1 MTIPPLINLGGL
13 SPVGAA
19 DCSMLP
25 TIGPCLQPCT
35 PERKGYY
42 TALRLSLPS
51 RRGPTTPP
59 PPRERGA
66 ATVDKPAAGISSI
79 KKQHNPRG
87 SRDPL
92 GIRLNG
98 FRRQAM
104 DTIREALHYAHQGG
118 RLSRPLLGLDWVE
131 EAARRCAGPGGPL
144 PPRAHV
150 AMCDCVWVKP
160 YTHTQRV
167 VQRLYYSLAACTRCE
182 LCPCALQVSGDGPR
196 VRRTGQCQHA
206 P

>member
-1 MTIPPLINLGGL
+1 LHPRTEGVLHGLASL
-13 SPVGAA
+13 SPF
-19 DCSMLP
+19 SSRPHHP
-25 TIGPCLQPCT
+25 T
-35 PERKGYY
+35 
-42 TALRLSLPS
+42 SPS
-51 RRGPTTPP
+51 RTRSCN
-59 PPRERGA
+59 RRQA
-66 ATVDKPAAGISSI
+66 CRRHFFK